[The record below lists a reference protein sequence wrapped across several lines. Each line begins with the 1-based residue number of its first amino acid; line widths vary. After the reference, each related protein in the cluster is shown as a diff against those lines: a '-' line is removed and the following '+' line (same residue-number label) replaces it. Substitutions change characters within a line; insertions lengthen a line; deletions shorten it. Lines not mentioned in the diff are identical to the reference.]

1 MSILKKL
8 VSENVNVLAEFVG
21 SKEGLG
27 INEFKLIE
35 LMIRPPKR
43 GNRLPE
49 PWINREFLCEVGSAC
64 THLYTWLTIS
74 H

>member
-8 VSENVNVLAEFVG
+8 MSDNINVLAEFVC

-35 LMIRPPKR
+35 LMIQPPKM
-43 GNRLPE
+43 GNKLPE
-49 PWINREFLCEVGSAC
+49 PWTKREFLCEVSFM
-64 THLYTWLTIS
+64 TMHVL
-74 H
+74 